1 MGDQWHRRG
10 ARILIG
16 TSSDARLALALTVLV
31 VLFALSY
38 ATGYLFGGAAK
49 VAPHW
54 FYLPVLF
61 AGVRFGL
68 WGVVVA
74 APAAGLLAGP
84 LLPADVASG
93 TRQPASDWLSR
104 GVAFVLVGA
113 FVSIL
118 VNRGMTTVQDERRA
132 KHIEREV
139 RRAVSNG
146 ELVLHYQPIVAIGS
160 GEVVAAEAL
169 IRWQHPTRG
178 FLLPADFLEDVE
190 HVSSLAG
197 WVLTEACQQI
207 STWTEQL
214 ARPLDYVSV
223 NISSDNLAEFD
234 FVHQVVN
241 AIRASSIDP
250 HQLCIEV
257 TERTLIDDLDLAS
270 ARLSVLRSVGVRIAV
285 DDFGTGHASLHYLQ
299 ELPVDIVKIDRS
311 FVSGSQST
319 RRNHAIVKAVVEL
332 AEALGATTVAEGV
345 ETSAQLELLR
355 RAGCRDDVQGFLF
368 SRAVPADEFGPLCDR
383 PFTLVKDASEGE
395 R

>member
-1 MGDQWHRRG
+1 M
-10 ARILIG
+10 
-16 TSSDARLALALTVLV
+16 ALVTLV

-38 ATGYLFGGAAK
+38 AAAYLLGGAAK

-68 WGVVVA
+68 WGIVVA
-74 APAAGLLAGP
+74 APVAGLLAGP

-93 TRQPASDWLSR
+93 TAQPASDWLSR
-104 GVAFVLVGA
+104 GVAFAMVGA
-113 FVSIL
+113 FVTVL
-118 VNRGMTTVQDERRA
+118 VNRGMSTIQDEHRA
-132 KHIEREV
+132 QHVEREV

-178 FLLPADFLEDVE
+178 FLLPGDFLEDVE

-197 WVLTEACQQI
+197 WVLTEACRQV
-207 STWTEQL
+207 STWTEQV

-223 NISSDNLAEFD
+223 NISSDNLADFD

-257 TERTLIDDLDLAS
+257 TERTLIDDIDLVS

-319 RRNHAIVKAVVEL
+319 RRNHTIVKAVVEL
-332 AEALGATTVAEGV
+332 AVGLGATTVAEGV
-345 ETSAQLELLR
+345 ETSAQLEALR
-355 RAGCRDDVQGFLF
+355 RAGCRDEVQGFLF
-368 SRAVPADEFGPLCDR
+368 SQAVPADEFTRLCDR
-383 PFTLVKDASEGE
+383 ALAPLEEGPE
-395 R
+395 RHS